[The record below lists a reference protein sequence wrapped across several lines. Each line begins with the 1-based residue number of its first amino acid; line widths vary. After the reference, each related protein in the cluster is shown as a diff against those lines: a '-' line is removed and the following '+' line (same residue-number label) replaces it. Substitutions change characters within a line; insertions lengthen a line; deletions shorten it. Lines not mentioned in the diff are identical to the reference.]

1 MPNFMKGIHIFLFS
15 IVGCAMH
22 GHSQEGTKQN
32 FVYYKQCKVGDSGH
46 MAL

>member
-1 MPNFMKGIHIFLFS
+1 MKGIHIFLFS

-32 FVYYKQCKVGDSGH
+32 FVSKPFLIDVQ
-46 MAL
+46 